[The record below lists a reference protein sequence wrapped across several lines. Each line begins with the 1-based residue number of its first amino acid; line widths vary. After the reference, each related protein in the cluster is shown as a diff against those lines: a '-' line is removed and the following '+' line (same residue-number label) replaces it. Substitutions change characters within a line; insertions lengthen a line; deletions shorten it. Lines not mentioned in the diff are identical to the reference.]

1 MVTNCSSRCLA
12 CSRHAPLFHLF
23 RKQPLKICQ
32 NVCPSQIVKTT
43 APAWIMVQSS
53 LCIVLL
59 FLSPWWL
66 LTIRSKTKK
75 SVLTE
80 KRIFFRRN
88 SSELKSALFRFFPP
102 TRKMILENPFVL
114 NLQLFFSFP
123 FSLILHLPS
132 FYFSFCFDPL
142 FHLCSLLSLRFF
154 NFFCSRHSC
163 SVCCAPFQR
172 SSGPSNRCYSLTDSG
187 SNPGWGIRW

>member
-1 MVTNCSSRCLA
+1 MSKR
-12 CSRHAPLFHLF
+12 
-23 RKQPLKICQ
+23 
-32 NVCPSQIVKTT
+32 CPSQIVKTT

-53 LCIVLL
+53 LCIVLV

-66 LTIRSKTKK
+66 LTIRRKTKK
-75 SVLTE
+75 IGFNRKE
-80 KRIFFRRN
+80 NFF
-88 SSELKSALFRFFPP
+88 SAKFFWIEIGTFSFFPP

-142 FHLCSLLSLRFF
+142 FHLCSLLSFKFF
-154 NFFCSRHSC
+154 NFFAAVTVAQ
-163 SVCCAPFQR
+163 SVVR
-172 SSGPSNRCYSLTDSG
+172 SFKGPLVLQIGATLWLTRVQI
-187 SNPGWGIRW
+187 PAEA